1 MLGFQQIVPSQSP
14 SNQLVISNCGIC
26 LWCKVPGEPR
36 ETSSSR
42 LTLSSPV
49 DDEDVEDGDDDDV
62 RDDDDDDEEE
72 NDFHIC

>member
-26 LWCKVPGEPR
+26 LLCKVLGEPR

-49 DDEDVEDGDDDDV
+49 GDGDDDDV

>member
-1 MLGFQQIVPSQSP
+1 M
-14 SNQLVISNCGIC
+14 
-26 LWCKVPGEPR
+26 CKVLGEPR

-62 RDDDDDDEEE
+62 RDDDDDEDE
-72 NDFHIC
+72 DDSHIC

>member
-1 MLGFQQIVPSQSP
+1 MYL

-49 DDEDVEDGDDDDV
+49 DDEDGDDHDEVDDEDVGDDDDE
-62 RDDDDDDEEE
+62 DDS
-72 NDFHIC
+72 HIC

>member
-26 LWCKVPGEPR
+26 LLCKVLGEPR
-36 ETSSSR
+36 ETSSSC

-49 DDEDVEDGDDDDV
+49 GDEDVEDGDDDDV
-62 RDDDDDDEEE
+62 GDDDDDEEE
-72 NDFHIC
+72 DDSHIC